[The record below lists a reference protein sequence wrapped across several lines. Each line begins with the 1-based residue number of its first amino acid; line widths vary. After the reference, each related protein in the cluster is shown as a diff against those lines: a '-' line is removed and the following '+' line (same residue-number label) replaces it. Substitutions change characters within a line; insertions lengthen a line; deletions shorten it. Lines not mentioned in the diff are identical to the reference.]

1 MSKQTNRPLVH
12 IGFHKTAST
21 LLQRALFARS
31 DLGFERP
38 SRDRTHLQGDFIRY
52 GPFDEM
58 DPKVIASY
66 HRLAY
71 EARTRG
77 RTLVVSH
84 ERLSGYPGS
93 GGFDARMIADRIH
106 TCLPD
111 ARILVL
117 VREQRS
123 MLYSYYLQ
131 YITDGGSLSF
141 NRLVS
146 ANQPTLFRKPEFDLR
161 SFSYV
166 PLLEYYRSLFGAE
179 NLLVVPYE
187 ALRVDG
193 WHVAAEIAEFCGLPA
208 ERIAPDIFDSPA
220 NSGMPLMMQLL
231 RRHLNGLIYRNQL
244 SPHAPIAFNPFDR
257 WYRRMRPL
265 FEPTRLIDGP
275 LRRRLKNQIERITA
289 DRYAESNRQL
299 QHMTG
304 HDLSRYGYRM
314 ATSVAVPQMRATP
327 PNGATATT
335 RSGKALRAAG

>member
-1 MSKQTNRPLVH
+1 MSQQSIQPLVH

-21 LLQRALFARS
+21 LLQRTLFARS

-38 SRDRTHLQGDFIRY
+38 GRDRVRLQADFIRY
-52 GPFDEM
+52 GAFDEM
-58 DPKVIASY
+58 EPKVIEAY

-77 RTLVVSH
+77 RTLVLSH

-93 GGFDARMIADRIH
+93 GGFDARMIADRVK

-111 ARILVL
+111 ARILVF

-141 NRLVS
+141 RRLTRPI
-146 ANQPTLFRKPEFDLR
+146 QPKLFRKPEFDLR
-161 SFSYV
+161 SFAYV
-166 PLLEYYRSLFGAE
+166 PLIEYYRTLFGSE
-179 NLLVVPYE
+179 NVLVIPYE
-187 ALRVDG
+187 ALRGESWRIAV
-193 WHVAAEIAEFCGLPA
+193 EIARFCGQSTA
-208 ERIAPDIFDSPA
+208 RIEADIFGDMA
-220 NSGMPLMMQLL
+220 NASMPLMMQLL

-265 FEPTRLIDGP
+265 FEPTRLIDAP
-275 LRRRLKNQIERITA
+275 LRRRLKRQIEDVTG
-289 DRYAESNRQL
+289 DRYAESNLQL
-299 QHMTG
+299 QRMTA
-304 HDLSRYGYRM
+304 HDLSRYGYRL
-314 ATSVAVPQMRATP
+314 SVPSSAPQPRTTA
-327 PNGATATT
+327 PNGNEVTVRTGTALQAT
-335 RSGKALRAAG
+335 G

>member
-1 MSKQTNRPLVH
+1 MAQQAIRPLVH

-58 DPKVIASY
+58 DRKVIDSY

-71 EARTRG
+71 EAHTRG

-93 GGFDARMIADRIH
+93 GAFDARMIADRIH
-106 TCLPD
+106 TCLPN

-141 NRLVS
+141 KRLVS

-166 PLLEYYRSLFGAE
+166 PLLEYYSSLFGAE

-193 WHVAAEIAEFCGLPA
+193 WHVAAEIARFCGMST

-257 WYRRMRPL
+257 WYRRIRPL
-265 FEPTRLIDGP
+265 FEPTRLIDAP
-275 LRRRLKNQIERITA
+275 FKRSLKNQIERVTGE
-289 DRYAESNRQL
+289 RFAESNRQL
-299 QHMTG
+299 QRMTA

-314 ATSVAVPQMRATP
+314 ATTP
-327 PNGATATT
+327 PLPQTLVPVAKGNGAPA
-335 RSGKALRAAG
+335 RPGAAMQAAR